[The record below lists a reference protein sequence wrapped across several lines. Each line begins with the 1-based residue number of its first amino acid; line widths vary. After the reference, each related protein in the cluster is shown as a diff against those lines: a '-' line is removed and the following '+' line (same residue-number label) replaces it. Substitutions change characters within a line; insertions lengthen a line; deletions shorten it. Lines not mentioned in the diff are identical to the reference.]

1 MRRSLGIIWCGLDV
15 GGFDRYAIYFT
26 YVGSTLLRKYEFDR
40 HVREYGADPLPPPR
54 LYERLGEEYEHNADF
69 YSAQIFLFV
78 GGPSAGI
85 IVV

>member
-1 MRRSLGIIWCGLDV
+1 M
-15 GGFDRYAIYFT
+15 GGFATHATYFP
-26 YVGSTLLRKYEFDR
+26 YVDSHLLRKYEFDR